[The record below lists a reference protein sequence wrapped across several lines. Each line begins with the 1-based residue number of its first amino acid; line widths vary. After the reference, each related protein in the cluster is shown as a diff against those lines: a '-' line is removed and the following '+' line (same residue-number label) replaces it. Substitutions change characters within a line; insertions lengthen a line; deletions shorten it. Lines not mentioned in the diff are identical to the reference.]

1 MITNKFY
8 DLDYDLKRNQINWK
22 VKGYWASVDE
32 VPNMEKDWNSI
43 LKQVKKP
50 GFNVLADLTEMK
62 APPQDVQELHAKVQ
76 QQIIGLGLQKIAAV
90 TASAVTRFSVKQIGT
105 VSGVTQKIGDFNDL
119 KKAQAWL
126 DEA

>member
-8 DLDYDLKRNQINWK
+8 DLDYDSKKNQISWK
-22 VKGYWASVDE
+22 VKGYWASVNE
-32 VPNMEKDWNSI
+32 VPNMEKDWNSM
-43 LKQVKKP
+43 LKQAKKP
-50 GFNVLADLTEMK
+50 GFNILADLTEMK

-76 QQIIGLGLQKIAAV
+76 QQIIGLGLQKIALV

-105 VSGVTQKIGDFNDL
+105 VSGMTQKSGDFNDL